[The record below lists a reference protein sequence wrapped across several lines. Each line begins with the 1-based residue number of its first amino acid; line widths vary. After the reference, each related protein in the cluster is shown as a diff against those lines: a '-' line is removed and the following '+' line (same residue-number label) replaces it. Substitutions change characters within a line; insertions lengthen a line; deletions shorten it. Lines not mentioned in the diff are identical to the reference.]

1 MLPSQPRIAAVDYGT
16 KRVGLAVADPLR
28 LFAQP
33 LGTYPPDDAVEQ
45 LRALHRTD
53 GLEALVVGWPLT
65 PEGEE
70 GAAVERVRPFFNR
83 LRNAFPG
90 VDLVAWDER
99 FSSARAKEAIRAA
112 GAGRKARRDKG
123 RVDRAAAAIILQ
135 EYLDEIGSVK

>member
-1 MLPSQPRIAAVDYGT
+1 MLPLQPRIVAVDYGT

-33 LGTYPPDDAVEQ
+33 LGTYPPDEAVER
-45 LRALHRTD
+45 LRALHHAE
-53 GLEALVVGWPLT
+53 GLAALVVGWPLT

-70 GAAVERVRPFFNR
+70 GAAVARVRPFFNR

-90 VDLVAWDER
+90 VELVAWDER

-123 RVDRAAAAIILQ
+123 RVDRAAAAVILQ
-135 EYLDEIGSVK
+135 EYLDEVGH